1 MRCPRSVAA
10 LIPFG
15 PRGPS
20 LFQYRWSPESP
31 IQMVHWTSVAGSAAA
46 AGEDAAGEEAAVTK
60 APDQMFYS
68 VEKNEGVS
76 PTLENSKIK
85 LNTHGKQ
92 WQETITNMMTEKA
105 KGTLQTIRAASN
117 NKMNKTT

>member
-1 MRCPRSVAA
+1 
-10 LIPFG
+10 
-15 PRGPS
+15 
-20 LFQYRWSPESP
+20 
-31 IQMVHWTSVAGSAAA
+31 MVRWTSVAGSAAA

-92 WQETITNMMTEKA
+92 
-105 KGTLQTIRAASN
+105 
-117 NKMNKTT
+117 